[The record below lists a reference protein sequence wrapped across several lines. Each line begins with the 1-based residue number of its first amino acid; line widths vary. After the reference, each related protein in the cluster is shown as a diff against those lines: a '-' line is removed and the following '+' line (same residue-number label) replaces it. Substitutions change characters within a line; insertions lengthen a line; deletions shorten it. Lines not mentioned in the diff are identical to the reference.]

1 MPPSRR
7 PRKPA
12 LEVTRE
18 SGTCGD
24 VVLLS
29 RSEPED
35 SFDPR
40 FPAVPRV
47 VTRLGRFHHV
57 FYMGR
62 RELVPAWVMEGL
74 VVACRDPWVN
84 LWVEITHSPG
94 R

>member
-1 MPPSRR
+1 METSCSCPGRNRR
-7 PRKPA
+7 TVSILVFP
-12 LEVTRE
+12 L
-18 SGTCGD
+18 
-24 VVLLS
+24 
-29 RSEPED
+29 
-35 SFDPR
+35 
-40 FPAVPRV
+40 FPAWY
-47 VTRLGRFHHV
+47 TRLGRFHHV